1 MLISHICI
9 SAYLSSLLKS
19 RFFFAERDSAISNH
33 QIQMM
38 WAFWEEKNA
47 KTNRGGGR
55 RYAHNDRSSVS
66 FLTAMKAQESFKN
79 LLRKRKEKEK

>member
-19 RFFFAERDSAISNH
+19 RFLFAERDSAISNH

-38 WAFWEEKNA
+38 WAFWEK
-47 KTNRGGGR
+47 K
-55 RYAHNDRSSVS
+55 
-66 FLTAMKAQESFKN
+66 MQ
-79 LLRKRKEKEK
+79 KRIEEEEEEDMHIMIVPA